1 MLVADAVETDGHV
14 VAASHA
20 VGAHEG
26 DAVEPAPA
34 RVDIGHNGGSRSCLP
49 GRWQNL
55 EKVVARAAK
64 DQIAR

>member
-1 MLVADAVETDGHV
+1 MLVADAVETNGHV
-14 VAASHA
+14 VAAIHA

-34 RVDIGHNGGSRSCLP
+34 CVDIGNDGGHGCLP
-49 GRWQNL
+49 SRWQNL